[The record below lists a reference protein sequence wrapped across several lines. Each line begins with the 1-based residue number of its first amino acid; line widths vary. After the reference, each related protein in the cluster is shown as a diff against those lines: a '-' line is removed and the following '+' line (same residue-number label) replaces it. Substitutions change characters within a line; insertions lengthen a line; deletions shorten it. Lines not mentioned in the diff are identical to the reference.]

1 MMEQELNHYIY
12 EHKEEIMFFIGF
24 LALIVFLDRD
34 KK

>member
-1 MMEQELNHYIY
+1 MMQEALNELIY
-12 EHKEEIMFFIGF
+12 ENKEELMFFIGF